1 MAVWLQLIWPEFVYL
16 QKSDGIFM
24 ENVHNTFG
32 IAAAGAGGGAEQL
45 LQVQSS
51 WERWVK
57 VWAGDP
63 PFHPREIP
71 GFKSFFEKRNR
82 LLSLRHH
89 FSQTPPAAG
98 SRCGERKLIAEVA
111 CLPSECLLQKQ
122 AFSFWEVAN
131 SARQTQ
137 LHDRQFTP
145 RLATSWHKSVVL
157 FRYLSFGLL
166 ADELRGA

>member
-57 VWAGDP
+57 VWAGD
-63 PFHPREIP
+63 
-71 GFKSFFEKRNR
+71 
-82 LLSLRHH
+82 
-89 FSQTPPAAG
+89 
-98 SRCGERKLIAEVA
+98 
-111 CLPSECLLQKQ
+111 LPSLQGRPQ
-122 AFSFWEVAN
+122 
-131 SARQTQ
+131 
-137 LHDRQFTP
+137 
-145 RLATSWHKSVVL
+145 VL
-157 FRYLSFGLL
+157 SPF
-166 ADELRGA
+166 LRRETGC

>member
-57 VWAGDP
+57 V
-63 PFHPREIP
+63 
-71 GFKSFFEKRNR
+71 
-82 LLSLRHH
+82 
-89 FSQTPPAAG
+89 
-98 SRCGERKLIAEVA
+98 
-111 CLPSECLLQKQ
+111 
-122 AFSFWEVAN
+122 
-131 SARQTQ
+131 
-137 LHDRQFTP
+137 
-145 RLATSWHKSVVL
+145 
-157 FRYLSFGLL
+157 
-166 ADELRGA
+166 